1 MSPDTRSA
9 EEGSGHE
16 NTDGDAARDPGGT
29 DPLADALAE
38 PLADPDAGVAV
49 DDDPGQVD
57 LNSEQWDTE

>member
-1 MSPDTRSA
+1 MSADTNPA
-9 EEGSGHE
+9 
-16 NTDGDAARDPGGT
+16 DDADAGAADRTGT